1 MIKPAFSVK
10 IALLAVALLYLFS
23 LWHREPD
30 VDDAWIGEHA
40 YWLAEKGYVKSELM
54 HGITN
59 QHVRNIVH
67 HKLFNLNGALFITLF
82 GFSLWTLK
90 SVSLMWLVIFAV
102 IFFITIRRKE
112 GSPAAWFAML
122 LMAVNAFIFQYSFV
136 YRPEIMVMT
145 LGFSSWLFLDQY
157 LNKKNLLALIFSGL
171 FAGLAAATHLN
182 GLIFIIAG
190 GLLLLWNRKLFPA
203 IIFGLSVLPSLTIY
217 FFDFTRE
224 FGFSYWLYQLNDAP
238 ALHKSSILP
247 HSLSFFGK
255 IFREHMRFF
264 HSPAEISQSLLLLF
278 CLVIG
283 YPFLKQKRDLLRY
296 FMLLVISLS
305 LVAVHTT
312 SKYMLMYMPFIIY
325 IITITIGHIE
335 SGRKTDHK
343 LLKGIRAGTAWP
355 WAVALLVIYFSIG
368 MIRNIQISTRKF
380 DPGKHA
386 ELSNKYIGTQQDT
399 VRVIAPM
406 EFIFNEIEDFERI
419 QGDLSFADMQKA
431 GHDLY
436 GKSFLKLADSLG
448 IHYLLLSDHYLEKF
462 GLNDFTA
469 TDFRSAGFTV
479 AGKEEN
485 MQIIRNE
492 EPQ

>member
-1 MIKPAFSVK
+1 MIKPAVSVK
-10 IALLAVALLYLFS
+10 IALIAVALLYLYS

-40 YWLAEKGYVKSELM
+40 YWLVEKGYVKSELM

-67 HKLFNLNGALFITLF
+67 HKLFTLNGALFIVLF

-90 SVSLMWLVIFAV
+90 SVSLMWLMIFSI

-145 LGFSSWLFLDQY
+145 LGFISWLFLDQY
-157 LNKKNLLALIFSGL
+157 LQNKKIYTLIFSGI
-171 FAGLAAATHLN
+171 FAGLAASAHLN
-182 GLIFIIAG
+182 GLIFIMAG
-190 GLLLLWNRKLFPA
+190 GLLLLWNRKLLPA
-203 IIFGLSVLPSLTIY
+203 IIFGLSVLPSLMIY

-224 FGFSYWLYQLNDAP
+224 YGFSYWLYQLNDAP

-278 CLVIG
+278 CLILG
-283 YPFLKQKRDLLRY
+283 YPFLKQKKALLRY
-296 FMLLVISLS
+296 FLLLVISLS

-312 SKYMLMYMPFIIY
+312 SKYMLMYMPFILY
-325 IITITIGHIE
+325 IITITFVHIYN
-335 SGRKTDHK
+335 GRKTEQK
-343 LLKGIRAGTAWP
+343 LLRGIQVKKAWP
-355 WAVALLVIYFSIG
+355 WAVALLFIYFSIG

-386 ELSNKYIGTQQDT
+386 ELSNKYIDARQDT

-406 EFIFNEIEDFERI
+406 DFIFNEIEHFGRI

-431 GHDLY
+431 GHDLH
-436 GKSFLKLADSLG
+436 GKSFLKMADSLG

-462 GLNDFTA
+462 GLDGFTVA
-469 TDFRSAGFTV
+469 DFRSAGFTI

-485 MQIIRNE
+485 LQIIKNE
-492 EPQ
+492 EP

>member
-1 MIKPAFSVK
+1 MIKPAVSVK
-10 IALLAVALLYLFS
+10 IALLAVALLYLYS

-40 YWLAEKGYVKSELM
+40 YWLVEKGYVKSELM

-59 QHVRNIVH
+59 QQVRNIVH

-90 SVSLMWLVIFAV
+90 SVSLMWLVIFAAV
-102 IFFITIRRKE
+102 FFFTIRRKE

-145 LGFSSWLFLDQY
+145 LGFVSWLLLDHY
-157 LNKKNLLALIFSGL
+157 LQNRSSPALIFSGL
-171 FAGLAAATHLN
+171 FAGLAAAAHLN
-182 GLIFIIAG
+182 GLIFIMAG
-190 GLLLLWNRKLFPA
+190 GLLLVWNRKLFPA
-203 IIFGLSVLPSLTIY
+203 IIFGLSVLPSLSVY
-217 FFDFTRE
+217 FFDFSRE
-224 FGFSYWLYQLNDAP
+224 YGFSYWLYQLNDAP

-278 CLVIG
+278 CLVLG
-283 YPFLKQKRDLLRY
+283 YPFLKQKKDLLRY
-296 FMLLVISLS
+296 FMILVISLS
-305 LVAVHTT
+305 MVAVHTT

-325 IITITIGHIE
+325 IITITFSHIFNE
-335 SGRKTDHK
+335 REKDLK
-343 LLKGIRAGTAWP
+343 LLRGIKAGTACP
-355 WAVALLVIYFSIG
+355 WAVALLMIYFSIG
-368 MIRNIQISTRKF
+368 LIRNVQISVRKF
-380 DPGKHA
+380 DPEMYAGLT
-386 ELSNKYIGTQQDT
+386 EKYMGTRQDT

-406 EFIFNEIEDFERI
+406 EFIFNEIDDFERI

-436 GKSFLKLADSLG
+436 GKSFLKMADSLG

-462 GLNDFTA
+462 GLNGFTA
-469 TDFRSAGFTV
+469 ADFRSVGFTV
-479 AGKEEN
+479 SGREEN
-485 MQIIRNE
+485 LQIIKNE
-492 EPQ
+492 EP